1 MTSRTSNM
9 SWLEWRRR
17 TERCIMAAIREMVRE
32 QWTEMKACHYAL
44 RTFHRLASICDLLQ
58 PIAETCD
65 RAGQSFLSQ
74 FQLVLN
80 EVVTQLEHCILQAC
94 VGRGGPGG
102 LEAMLNEELVSLSDF
117 DRGIY
122 DDSQNDIPLKDA
134 PTPDEFVASLISVSS
149 SVSSVSPAAHAG
161 HALKSLHEI
170 ERALNSLQEI
180 ERAWV
185 GSLVD

>member
-1 MTSRTSNM
+1 MHFGHSIVWPVFVTCFNPLLRLVIGPANPFSVSSNCM
-9 SWLEWRRR
+9 
-17 TERCIMAAIREMVRE
+17 
-32 QWTEMKACHYAL
+32 
-44 RTFHRLASICDLLQ
+44 
-58 PIAETCD
+58 
-65 RAGQSFLSQ
+65 
-74 FQLVLN
+74 VLN

-117 DRGIY
+117 DRGTY
-122 DDSQNDIPLKDA
+122 DDSQNDLPLKDA